1 MKITI
6 SNNKLVPFEK
16 VAEGTV
22 FKVPKTEDYYI
33 KIIPVAYY
41 IKTIPVANENTDE
54 EEWNCLRL
62 DDYTLDCCS
71 PSCTVLPIDNAEL
84 IIP

>member
-6 SNNKLVPFEK
+6 TNNKLAPFGEIS
-16 VAEGTV
+16 EGTV
-22 FKVPKTEDYYI
+22 FKDPTAEN
-33 KIIPVAYY
+33 YY
-41 IKTIPVANENTDE
+41 IKTASVFNEDTGE

-62 DDYTLDCCS
+62 DNYTFECFGLKYM
-71 PSCTVLPIDNAEL
+71 VLPVYNAEL

>member
-6 SNNKLVPFEK
+6 TNNKLVPFEK
-16 VAEGTV
+16 IAEGVV
-22 FKVPKTEDYYI
+22 FKDPTVEDYYI
-33 KIIPVAYY
+33 KIASV
-41 IKTIPVANENTDE
+41 VDEDTDE

-62 DDYTLDCCS
+62 DNYTLDCFN
-71 PSCTVLPIDNAEL
+71 PGYEVYPIDNAEL

>member
-16 VAEGTV
+16 IAEGTV
-22 FKVPKTEDYYI
+22 FKVPETEYYCI
-33 KIIPVAYY
+33 KIIPVA
-41 IKTIPVANENTDE
+41 TENTDE

-62 DDYTLDCCS
+62 NDYTLDCCS
-71 PSCTVLPIDNAEL
+71 SRYMVLPIYNAEL

>member
-6 SNNKLVPFEK
+6 MNNKLVPFGEI
-16 VAEGTV
+16 AEGTI
-22 FKVPKTEDYYI
+22 FRHPTENL
-33 KIIPVAYY
+33 YY
-41 IKTIPVANENTDE
+41 IKTATVVDDDTGE

-62 DDYTLDCCS
+62 DDYALDCFIPEYKVC
-71 PSCTVLPIDNAEL
+71 PIDNAEL

>member
-16 VAEGTV
+16 IAEGTV
-22 FKVPKTEDYYI
+22 FKDPATEDYYI
-33 KIIPVAYY
+33 KIFPEI
-41 IKTIPVANENTDE
+41 NENTGK
-54 EEWNCLRL
+54 EEWNCLHL
-62 DDYTLDCCS
+62 DDYTLDCFA
-71 PSCTVLPIDNAEL
+71 PKYMVYPIDNAEL

>member
-6 SNNKLVPFEK
+6 TNNKLVPFEK
-16 VAEGTV
+16 IAEGVV
-22 FKVPKTEDYYI
+22 FKDLTVEDYYI
-33 KIIPVAYY
+33 KIASVVDED
-41 IKTIPVANENTDE
+41 TGE

-62 DDYTLDCCS
+62 DNYTLDC
-71 PSCTVLPIDNAEL
+71 VLPGYKVYPIDNAEL

>member
-6 SNNKLVPFEK
+6 KNNNKLVSFED
-16 VAEGTV
+16 VAEGMV
-22 FKVPKTEDYYI
+22 FEDPTTEDYYI
-33 KIIPVAYY
+33 KTASV
-41 IKTIPVANENTDE
+41 VNEDTGA

-62 DDYTLDCCS
+62 DNYTFDCFA
-71 PSCTVLPIDNAEL
+71 PKYTVQPIYNAEL

>member
-6 SNNKLVPFEK
+6 SNNKLVPFGEI
-16 VAEGTV
+16 AEGTV
-22 FKVPKTEDYYI
+22 FKDPTAEDYYI
-33 KIIPVAYY
+33 KIAAEVD
-41 IKTIPVANENTDE
+41 ENTDE

-62 DDYTLDCCS
+62 DNYTLDCCS
-71 PSCTVLPIDNAEL
+71 PKYTVLPIDNAEL

>member
-6 SNNKLVPFEK
+6 TNNKLVPFEEI
-16 VAEGTV
+16 AEGTV
-22 FKVPKTEDYYI
+22 FRVSAENF
-33 KIIPVAYY
+33 YY
-41 IKTIPVANENTDE
+41 IKTASVVDEYTGE

-62 DDYTLDCCS
+62 DDYALDCFS
-71 PSCTVLPIDNAEL
+71 PRYEVYPIYNAEL

>member
-6 SNNKLVPFEK
+6 KNDNKLVPFED
-16 VAEGTV
+16 VAEGMV
-22 FKVPKTEDYYI
+22 FKDPTTEDYYI
-33 KIIPVAYY
+33 KTAFV
-41 IKTIPVANENTDE
+41 VNEDTGA

-62 DDYTLDCCS
+62 DNYAFDCFA
-71 PSCTVLPIDNAEL
+71 PKYMVQPIYGAEL

>member
-6 SNNKLVPFEK
+6 MNSKLTPFEEI
-16 VAEGTV
+16 AEGTV
-22 FKVPKTEDYYI
+22 FKHPAENAYYI
-33 KIIPVAYY
+33 KIASVVNGD
-41 IKTIPVANENTDE
+41 TGE

-62 DDYTLDCCS
+62 DDYALDCFS
-71 PSCTVLPIDNAEL
+71 PRYEVYPIYNAEL